1 MEVPGLADFDG
12 SEKFHMAVVTPAH
25 PTMNSTHSVTA
36 SNIKIL
42 SEEFELGSKISYHV
56 LHAQEALWG
65 DLFEEVDFFQ
75 QFRHFIEINTLA
87 KSFDEFLK
95 WHGKVESK
103 LRSFMEQLEGLEQ
116 KPIIRIYPKEFT
128 IKEQTFKYAKA
139 FFIGLK
145 LIKRRDST
153 ETAPIDLR
161 LPVK

>member
-1 MEVPGLADFDG
+1 
-12 SEKFHMAVVTPAH
+12 MAVVTPAH

-36 SNIKIL
+36 TNIKIL
-42 SEEFELGSKISYHV
+42 SDEFELANKIWYDI
-56 LHAQEALWG
+56 LHTKEAFWG
-65 DLFEEVDFFQ
+65 DLFLELDFFQ

-103 LRSFMEQLEGLEQ
+103 IRSFMEQLEALEQ
-116 KPIIRIYPKEFT
+116 QPIIRIYPKEFA
-128 IKEQTFKYAKA
+128 IKEQTFKFAKA

-145 LIKRRDST
+145 LIKRRDSS